1 MRYVTHLLCLIIV
14 SATAG
19 IWPLGVYAQAQATP
33 ALDIIAVDRTQLP
46 TVQLTLVGSQL
57 PADIATLPVK
67 LFEGDQVQ
75 TIVTDQ
81 VEQGGATG
89 RDRGQS
95 AQSACLRPVGS
106 NPSSRSAWCHA
117 RTDRAASDYA

>member
-33 ALDIIAVDRTQLP
+33 ALDITAVDRTQLP

-106 NPSSRSAWCHA
+106 NPSSRSA
-117 RTDRAASDYA
+117 